1 MLKVLFMLTAMLAM
15 ATMAGLGSMS
25 SVSAQTGK
33 SATNKLA
40 SPSYSKIPPGGCCA
54 KVHAACI
61 STCNKSGGCTGKGD
75 CVVLK
80 SK

>member
-1 MLKVLFMLTAMLAM
+1 MLKTFALLAAMM
-15 ATMAGLGSMS
+15 AIATLAGLGSMS
-25 SVSAQTGK
+25 SVPAQAAQSG
-33 SATNKLA
+33 ANKIA